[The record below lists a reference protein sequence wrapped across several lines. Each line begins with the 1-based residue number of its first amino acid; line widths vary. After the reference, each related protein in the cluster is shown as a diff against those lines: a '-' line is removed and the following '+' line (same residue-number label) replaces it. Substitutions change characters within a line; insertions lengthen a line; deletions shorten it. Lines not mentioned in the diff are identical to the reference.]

1 MIRFYKVLILILT
14 QVLGF
19 WMKERRNQC
28 NHNLH
33 SLQSN
38 VSTIFYIDW
47 VYFNRAGTHLYSQ
60 SKFTYF
66 HIFISLMNIDINRC
80 HGRVKFP
87 SLPSIQI
94 CFYFLSVSWK
104 SRFCFFSSVQFIIYN
119 LSYYHSEHWV
129 INHLPPPPS
138 HSQKNLLF
146 FFNRP
151 LKSSNCPS
159 LPFLGNSLLYIG
171 FS

>member
-1 MIRFYKVLILILT
+1 MLRFYKVLILILT
-14 QVLGF
+14 QVLAF
-19 WMKERRNQC
+19 WMKERMNQC

-38 VSTIFYIDW
+38 VSTTFYIDW
-47 VYFNRAGTHLYSQ
+47 VYFNRAGTHLYSL

-66 HIFISLMNIDINRC
+66 HIFISLMNIDINRG
-80 HGRVKFP
+80 HGRVKFQ

-94 CFYFLSVSWK
+94 CFYFLSASLK
-104 SRFCFFSSVQFIIYN
+104 SRFRFFSSVQFIIYN

-129 INHLPPPPS
+129 IDHPS
-138 HSQKNLLF
+138 PTPSQKLLLF
-146 FFNRP
+146 FFKCP
-151 LKSSNCPS
+151 LKSSNFPS
-159 LPFLGNSLLYIG
+159 LPFLGNSFLYIG

>member
-1 MIRFYKVLILILT
+1 MLRFYKVLILILT
-14 QVLGF
+14 QVQAF

-47 VYFNRAGTHLYSQ
+47 VYFNRAGTHLYSP

-80 HGRVKFP
+80 HGRVKFQ

-94 CFYFLSVSWK
+94 CFYFLSASLK
-104 SRFCFFSSVQFIIYN
+104 SRFCFFSSVQFIIYS

-129 INHLPPPPS
+129 INYPSPPPTL
-138 HSQKNLLF
+138 K
-146 FFNRP
+146 
-151 LKSSNCPS
+151 KSSCFS
-159 LPFLGNSLLYIG
+159 LSAPLNL
-171 FS
+171 

>member
-1 MIRFYKVLILILT
+1 MLRFYKVLILILT
-14 QVLGF
+14 QVLAF

-47 VYFNRAGTHLYSQ
+47 VYFNRAGTHLYSP

-66 HIFISLMNIDINRC
+66 HIFISPMNIDINRC
-80 HGRVKFP
+80 HGRVKFQ

-94 CFYFLSVSWK
+94 CFYFLSASLK

-119 LSYYHSEHWV
+119 LSYYHSERWV
-129 INHLPPPPS
+129 INHSSPPPDY
-138 HSQKNLLF
+138 QKILLF
-146 FFNRP
+146 FFKHP
-151 LKSSNCPS
+151 LKSSNFPS
-159 LPFLGNSLLYIG
+159 LPFLGNSFLYIG